1 MSPIEYID
9 LTTIAE
15 MAGVGR
21 DSIKTYHKRAT
32 ANRAAGNPRPGDLP
46 PEDIRLGRTPG
57 WKRSTIEKW
66 LQQRPRV
73 GTVAREASERTNDA

>member
-1 MSPIEYID
+1 MSPVEYLD
-9 LTTIAE
+9 LAAIADL
-15 MAGVGR
+15 AGIGR
-21 DSIKTYHKRAT
+21 ESIKTYHKRAS

-66 LQQRPRV
+66 LDGRPRA
-73 GTVAREASERTNDA
+73 GTARD